1 MQRMTK
7 RGSRT
12 VVARR
17 ETRRF
22 LFTWGPRDTITYLS
36 VHFSTK
42 TKMVVDME
50 LQEAK
55 DAVLELMKDK
65 EKIESNLRTLKEILN
80 SNHVGMDEPLVDS
93 EGYPRQDIDVYQVR
107 HTRHKIICLTN
118 DHKALMK
125 KIEEGLHRI
134 HALAEGSKTQEP
146 VSNISDS
153 HETEMLEPFLRVNLV
168 SPGSPAEI
176 AGIQV
181 EDLILEFG
189 SIHYRNFKSL
199 TDIGKLVENS
209 RYKIVQLKIKRGSN
223 ITVLSLTPRPW
234 VGKGL
239 LGCNVIPLEIVER

>member
-1 MQRMTK
+1 
-7 RGSRT
+7 
-12 VVARR
+12 
-17 ETRRF
+17 
-22 LFTWGPRDTITYLS
+22 
-36 VHFSTK
+36 
-42 TKMVVDME
+42 MVVDME

-55 DAVLELMKDK
+55 DAVLQLMKDK
-65 EKIESNLRTLKEILN
+65 ENIETNLRTLKEILD

-93 EGYPRQDIDVYQVR
+93 EGFPRQDIDVYQVR
-107 HTRHKIICLTN
+107 HARHKMICLTN

-125 KIEEGLHRI
+125 KIEEGLHKI
-134 HALAEGSKTQEP
+134 HALAGGNEAQEP
-146 VSNISDS
+146 VSNVSDIQ
-153 HETEMLEPFLRVNLV
+153 ETEMLEPFLRVNLV

-176 AGIQV
+176 AGLQV

-209 RYKIVQLKIKRGSN
+209 RYKIINLKIKRGFN
-223 ITVLSLTPRPW
+223 TIILSLTPRPW

>member
-1 MQRMTK
+1 M
-7 RGSRT
+7 
-12 VVARR
+12 
-17 ETRRF
+17 
-22 LFTWGPRDTITYLS
+22 LPI
-36 VHFSTK
+36 K

-55 DAVLELMKDK
+55 DAVLQLIKDK
-65 EKIESNLRTLKEILN
+65 EKIESTLQALKELLD
-80 SNHVGMDEPLVDS
+80 SNQIDMDESLVDS

-107 HTRHKIICLTN
+107 HARHKIICLRN

-125 KIEEGLHRI
+125 KIEEGLHKV
-134 HALAEGSKTQEP
+134 HALAEGSKAQDSVTP
-146 VSNISDS
+146 NVSDS
-153 HETEMLEPFLRVNLV
+153 LETETLEPFLRVNLV

-209 RYKIVQLKIKRGSN
+209 RYKVINLKIKRGSN
-223 ITVLSLTPRPW
+223 VIVLSLTPRPW

>member
-1 MQRMTK
+1 
-7 RGSRT
+7 
-12 VVARR
+12 
-17 ETRRF
+17 
-22 LFTWGPRDTITYLS
+22 
-36 VHFSTK
+36 
-42 TKMVVDME
+42 MVVDME

-55 DAVLELMKDK
+55 DAVLQLMKDK
-65 EKIESNLRTLKEILN
+65 EKIESDLRTLKEILD
-80 SNHVGMDEPLVDS
+80 SNHVDMDEPLVDS

-125 KIEEGLHRI
+125 KIEEGLHKV
-134 HALAEGSKTQEP
+134 HGLAMGSEAQEP
-146 VSNISDS
+146 VPNVSDS
-153 HETEMLEPFLRVNLV
+153 QEIESVSLEPFLRVNLV

-209 RYKIVQLKIKRGSN
+209 RYKTVNLKIKRGSN
-223 ITVLSLTPRPW
+223 SIVLSLTPRPW